1 MEKVVNR
8 LIDNAVEGV
17 DTYKTDGSTWLIFT
31 ETKKWVIELT
41 KDGTLWYN
49 YNFFKDLLAYLSMDV
64 VENQHYITKWV
75 ENNVINKVKR
85 TLDLELRNQLNVE
98 DAIENGVKDVRTP
111 GVGDLESTMDFMN
124 ENNTLDVQKLLD
136 DVIENGVKHTMDI
149 EFRNKFVVEDTIQ
162 NGVIETKLT
171 TSPFTNY
178 VEDAIENGVKETIDL
193 EMDDEEVVEY
203 YIENSVKE
211 TTPSGY
217 LGSIEMKGKI
227 VHQFESPKQN
237 NEVEDTIQNGV
248 IETKLTTSPFT
259 NYVEDAIEN
268 GVKDTLFGVDPD
280 EGRVEDTIEN
290 GVKETIDLEM
300 DDEEVVEYFI
310 ENGVKETTPSGYL
323 GSIVMKGEI
332 VHQFESPKQNN
343 EVEDTIQN
351 GVKETLN
358 TAYMPQEMVEET
370 IETGIKETK
379 TPGKDGNIKSTLE
392 WVSKNGTFSVRELI
406 DGVIENGLKQT
417 KRSYDG
423 SRKQRTK
430 YTIENG
436 VKEIKI
442 GAPDNRD
449 YFIKDTIENGVK
461 LTNSSLQ
468 IDGSCVIEDVIK
480 EGVKY
485 TGGIGNP
492 NWMGNKVEK
501 AIENGVK
508 DTKIGSNYPQRYI
521 ENTIKN
527 GVKETCCHDMKLT
540 KSVEKIIQKGIKNT
554 YSDILP
560 KEYDWSNQFDVQEV
574 IDNGV
579 KHTEYGDWEDG
590 DERLDDII
598 QNGVK
603 VTLNEPHHRQREVVQ
618 TMKEGIKETIGE
630 DYPHTNRIDG
640 VIKNGVKE
648 TLSSIYPIER
658 VVEKVVEVGV
668 LETKSM
674 DEWVNT
680 DNIVNKVMNNGI
692 KEVQPLPAQDGNRDW
707 GNYYYRK
714 GEPTKPHTKYVDD
727 VLEKGEKI

>member
-1 MEKVVNR
+1 MEKIVNR
-8 LIDNAVEGV
+8 MINDAVEGV

-31 ETKKWVIELT
+31 ETKRWVIELT

-49 YNFFKDLLAYLSMDV
+49 YNFFKDLLVYLSMDV

-75 ENNVINKVKR
+75 EDNVINKVKR
-85 TLDLELRNQLNVE
+85 TSDLEFRNQLN
-98 DAIENGVKDVRTP
+98 
-111 GVGDLESTMDFMN
+111 
-124 ENNTLDVQKLLD
+124 
-136 DVIENGVKHTMDI
+136 
-149 EFRNKFVVEDTIQ
+149 VEDTIQ
-162 NGVIETKLT
+162 NGVKGINKFGNM
-171 TSPFTNY
+171 PVQD
-178 VEDAIENGVKETIDL
+178 VEDIIQNGVKYTID
-193 EMDDEEVVEY
+193 
-203 YIENSVKE
+203 
-211 TTPSGY
+211 TTHHKNKY
-217 LGSIEMKGKI
+217 
-227 VHQFESPKQN
+227 
-237 NEVEDTIQNGV
+237 VEDTIQ
-248 IETKLTTSPFT
+248 
-259 NYVEDAIEN
+259 N

-310 ENGVKETTPSGYL
+310 ENS
-323 GSIVMKGEI
+323 
-332 VHQFESPKQNN
+332 
-343 EVEDTIQN
+343 
-351 GVKETLN
+351 VKETLN
-358 TAYMPQEMVEET
+358 TEYMPQEMIEET
-370 IETGIKETK
+370 IENGIKETK
-379 TPGKDGNIKSTLE
+379 TPGKDGNIQSTLE

-406 DGVIENGLKQT
+406 DGVIENG
-417 KRSYDG
+417 
-423 SRKQRTK
+423 
-430 YTIENG
+430 
-436 VKEIKI
+436 VKETKI

-492 NWMGNKVEK
+492 NWMGNKVET

-508 DTKIGSNYPQRYI
+508 QTFKIQWCMEI
-521 ENTIKN
+521 
-527 GVKETCCHDMKLT
+527 
-540 KSVEKIIQKGIKNT
+540 VEEAIQKGIKNT

-603 VTLNEPHHRQREVVQ
+603 ATLNDPHHRRREVVQ
-618 TMKEGIKETIGE
+618 TIKESIKETIGE
-630 DYPHTNRIDG
+630 DYHHKNRIDG

-680 DNIVNKVMNNGI
+680 DYIVNKVMNNSI

-707 GNYYYRK
+707 GKYYYRK
-714 GEPTKPHTKYVDD
+714 EDITKPHTKYVDD

>member
-8 LIDNAVEGV
+8 MINDAVEGV

-49 YNFFKDLLAYLSMDV
+49 YNFFKDLLIYLSMDV

-75 ENNVINKVKR
+75 EDNVINKVKR
-85 TLDLELRNQLNVE
+85 TSDLEFRNQLNVE
-98 DAIENGVKDVRTP
+98 DTIQNGVKATFYHAIDSGQAVKDTI
-111 GVGDLESTMDFMN
+111 
-124 ENNTLDVQKLLD
+124 Q
-136 DVIENGVKHTMDI
+136 NGVMHTMDI
-149 EFRNKFVVEDTIQ
+149 EFRNKFIVEDTIQ
-162 NGVIETKLT
+162 
-171 TSPFTNY
+171 
-178 VEDAIENGVKETIDL
+178 
-193 EMDDEEVVEY
+193 
-203 YIENSVKE
+203 
-211 TTPSGY
+211 
-217 LGSIEMKGKI
+217 
-227 VHQFESPKQN
+227 
-237 NEVEDTIQNGV
+237 
-248 IETKLTTSPFT
+248 
-259 NYVEDAIEN
+259 N

-290 GVKETIDLEM
+290 GVKETKLTTSPFTNY
-300 DDEEVVEYFI
+300 VEDAI
-310 ENGVKETTPSGYL
+310 ENGVKET
-323 GSIVMKGEI
+323 
-332 VHQFESPKQNN
+332 
-343 EVEDTIQN
+343 
-351 GVKETLN
+351 
-358 TAYMPQEMVEET
+358 
-370 IETGIKETK
+370 K
-379 TPGKDGNIKSTLE
+379 TPGEDGDILGVLDFLSDNNT
-392 WVSKNGTFSVRELI
+392 NSVTRLI
-406 DGVIENGLKQT
+406 D
-417 KRSYDG
+417 
-423 SRKQRTK
+423 
-430 YTIENG
+430 
-436 VKEIKI
+436 
-442 GAPDNRD
+442 
-449 YFIKDTIENGVK
+449 
-461 LTNSSLQ
+461 
-468 IDGSCVIEDVIK
+468 DVIDN
-480 EGVKY
+480 GVKY

-508 DTKIGSNYPQRYI
+508 HTEAGGYLGSIEMKGKIVHQLESPKQNNEVEDVIQH
-521 ENTIKN
+521 

-603 VTLNEPHHRQREVVQ
+603 ATLNDPHHRQREVVQ

-680 DNIVNKVMNNGI
+680 DYIVNKVMDNGI

-714 GEPTKPHTKYVDD
+714 EDITKPHTKYVDD

>member
-75 ENNVINKVKR
+75 EDNVINKVKR
-85 TLDLELRNQLNVE
+85 TSDLEFRNQLNVE
-98 DAIENGVKDVRTP
+98 NTIENGVKEVRTP

-136 DVIENGVKHTMDI
+136 DV
-149 EFRNKFVVEDTIQ
+149 
-162 NGVIETKLT
+162 
-171 TSPFTNY
+171 
-178 VEDAIENGVKETIDL
+178 
-193 EMDDEEVVEY
+193 
-203 YIENSVKE
+203 
-211 TTPSGY
+211 
-217 LGSIEMKGKI
+217 
-227 VHQFESPKQN
+227 
-237 NEVEDTIQNGV
+237 
-248 IETKLTTSPFT
+248 
-259 NYVEDAIEN
+259 IEN

-323 GSIVMKGEI
+323 GSIEMKGEI

-358 TAYMPQEMVEET
+358 TEYMPQEMVEET
-370 IETGIKETK
+370 IENGIKETK

-406 DGVIENGLKQT
+406 DDVIENGVKHTIADEFGDLLT
-417 KRSYDG
+417 VED
-423 SRKQRTK
+423 
-430 YTIENG
+430 TIENG
-436 VKEIKI
+436 VKETKI
-442 GAPDNRD
+442 GAPNNRD
-449 YFIKDTIENGVK
+449 YFIEDTIENGVK

-492 NWMGNKVEK
+492 NWMGDKVET

-508 DTKIGSNYPQRYI
+508 QTFKIQWCMEI
-521 ENTIKN
+521 
-527 GVKETCCHDMKLT
+527 
-540 KSVEKIIQKGIKNT
+540 VEEAIQKGIKNT

-560 KEYDWSNQFDVQEV
+560 KEYDWSDQFDVQEV

-598 QNGVK
+598 RNGV
-603 VTLNEPHHRQREVVQ
+603 
-618 TMKEGIKETIGE
+618 KETIGE
-630 DYPHTNRIDG
+630 DYHHKNRIDG
-640 VIKNGVKE
+640 VIKNGVK
-648 TLSSIYPIER
+648 
-658 VVEKVVEVGV
+658 K
-668 LETKSM
+668 TKSM

-680 DNIVNKVMNNGI
+680 DYIVNKVMDNGI

-707 GNYYYRK
+707 GIYYYRK

>member
-1 MEKVVNR
+1 MEKIVNR
-8 LIDNAVEGV
+8 MINDAVEGV

-49 YNFFKDLLAYLSMDV
+49 YNFFKDLLVYVSMDV

-75 ENNVINKVKR
+75 EDNVINKVKR
-85 TLDLELRNQLNVE
+85 TSDLEFRNQLN
-98 DAIENGVKDVRTP
+98 
-111 GVGDLESTMDFMN
+111 
-124 ENNTLDVQKLLD
+124 
-136 DVIENGVKHTMDI
+136 
-149 EFRNKFVVEDTIQ
+149 VEDTIQ
-162 NGVIETKLT
+162 NGVKAT
-171 TSPFTNY
+171 FY
-178 VEDAIENGVKETIDL
+178 HAIDSGQAVK
-193 EMDDEEVVEY
+193 
-203 YIENSVKE
+203 
-211 TTPSGY
+211 
-217 LGSIEMKGKI
+217 
-227 VHQFESPKQN
+227 
-237 NEVEDTIQNGV
+237 DTIQ
-248 IETKLTTSPFT
+248 
-259 NYVEDAIEN
+259 N

-310 ENGVKETTPSGYL
+310 ENS
-323 GSIVMKGEI
+323 
-332 VHQFESPKQNN
+332 
-343 EVEDTIQN
+343 
-351 GVKETLN
+351 VKETLN
-358 TAYMPQEMVEET
+358 TEYMPQEMIEET
-370 IETGIKETK
+370 IENGIKETK
-379 TPGKDGNIKSTLE
+379 TPGKDGNIQSTLE

-406 DGVIENGLKQT
+406 DGVIENG
-417 KRSYDG
+417 
-423 SRKQRTK
+423 
-430 YTIENG
+430 
-436 VKEIKI
+436 VKETKI
-442 GAPDNRD
+442 GAPNNRD

-492 NWMGNKVEK
+492 NWMGDKVET

-508 DTKIGSNYPQRYI
+508 QTFKIQWSMEI
-521 ENTIKN
+521 
-527 GVKETCCHDMKLT
+527 
-540 KSVEKIIQKGIKNT
+540 VEEAIQKGIKNT

-560 KEYDWSNQFDVQEV
+560 KEYDWSDQFDVQEV

-598 QNGVK
+598 RNGVK
-603 VTLNEPHHRQREVVQ
+603 ETLDDLHHRQREVVQ

-648 TLSSIYPIER
+648 TLSSVYPIER

-680 DNIVNKVMNNGI
+680 DYIVNKVMDNGI

-714 GEPTKPHTKYVDD
+714 EDITKPHTKYVDD

>member
-49 YNFFKDLLAYLSMDV
+49 YNFFKDLLVYLSMDV

-98 DAIENGVKDVRTP
+98 N
-111 GVGDLESTMDFMN
+111 
-124 ENNTLDVQKLLD
+124 
-136 DVIENGVKHTMDI
+136 
-149 EFRNKFVVEDTIQ
+149 TIQ

-203 YIENSVKE
+203 FIENGVKE

-217 LGSIEMKGKI
+217 LGSIEMKGK
-227 VHQFESPKQN
+227 
-237 NEVEDTIQNGV
+237 
-248 IETKLTTSPFT
+248 
-259 NYVEDAIEN
+259 
-268 GVKDTLFGVDPD
+268 
-280 EGRVEDTIEN
+280 
-290 GVKETIDLEM
+290 
-300 DDEEVVEYFI
+300 
-310 ENGVKETTPSGYL
+310 
-323 GSIVMKGEI
+323 I

-370 IETGIKETK
+370 IENGIKETK

-406 DGVIENGLKQT
+406 DGVIENG
-417 KRSYDG
+417 
-423 SRKQRTK
+423 
-430 YTIENG
+430 
-436 VKEIKI
+436 VKETKI
-442 GAPDNRD
+442 GAPNNRD

-480 EGVKY
+480 DGVKY

-492 NWMGNKVEK
+492 NWMGDKVET

-508 DTKIGSNYPQRYI
+508 QTFKIQWPM
-521 ENTIKN
+521 E
-527 GVKETCCHDMKLT
+527 VVEET
-540 KSVEKIIQKGIKNT
+540 IQKGIKNT

-603 VTLNEPHHRQREVVQ
+603 ATLNDPHHRQREVVQ

-648 TLSSIYPIER
+648 TLSSVYPIER

-714 GEPTKPHTKYVDD
+714 GEPTKPHTKYVDE